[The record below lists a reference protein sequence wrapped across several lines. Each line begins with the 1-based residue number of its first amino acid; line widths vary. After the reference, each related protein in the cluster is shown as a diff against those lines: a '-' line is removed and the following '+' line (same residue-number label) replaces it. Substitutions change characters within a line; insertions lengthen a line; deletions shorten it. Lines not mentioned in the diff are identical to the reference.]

1 MDNELYHH
9 GVKGMK
15 WGVRKTPVR
24 SSSGATRKRK
34 SNALSL
40 FKKKKATRNVS
51 SANSSPAQT
60 KSIKDMSDDELRKK
74 IERVRLEQ
82 QYQQLNPPT
91 VSRGQKIANRVMNHV
106 IVPAAEEAGKQIVK
120 SILTNSANKA
130 LGINTNNGNNNNNN
144 NNNNNKKK

>member
-34 SNALSL
+34 SNTLSL
-40 FKKKKATRNVS
+40 FKKTTRNASV
-51 SANSSPAQT
+51 AKSSPAQT
-60 KSIKDMSDDELRKK
+60 KSVKDMSDDELRRK

-82 QYQQLNPPT
+82 QYQQLNPGT
-91 VSRGQKIANRVMNHV
+91 VSKGRRIAKRVMNNV
-106 IVPAAEEAGKQIVK
+106 IVPAAEDLGKQVVK
-120 SILTNSANKA
+120 SFMAKGVNKA
-130 LGINTNNGNNNNNN
+130 LSLEGDSRVYA
-144 NNNNNKKK
+144 NNKKKS

>member
-15 WGVRKTPVR
+15 WGVKKTPVR

-34 SNALSL
+34 SNTLSL
-40 FKKKKATRNVS
+40 FKKKKTTHKVS

-74 IERVRLEQ
+74 IERVQLEQ
-82 QYQQLNPPT
+82 DYLQLDPKA
-91 VSRGQKIANRVMNHV
+91 VSRGKRITKRVMDDM
-106 IVPAAEEAGKQIVK
+106 IVPAAVDIGKQAVK
-120 SILTNSANKA
+120 SIMANGVNKVLSLEGDNKVYA
-130 LGINTNNGNNNNNN
+130 
-144 NNNNNKKK
+144 NNKKKS

>member
-34 SNALSL
+34 SNTLSL
-40 FKKKKATRNVS
+40 FKKKKTTHKVS

-74 IERVRLEQ
+74 IERLQLEQ
-82 QYQQLNPPT
+82 DYLQLDPKA
-91 VSRGQKIANRVMNHV
+91 VSRGKRITKRVMDDM
-106 IVPAAEEAGKQIVK
+106 IVPAAVDIGKQAVK
-120 SILTNSANKA
+120 SIMANGVNKVLSLEGDNKVYA
-130 LGINTNNGNNNNNN
+130 
-144 NNNNNKKK
+144 NNKKKG

>member
-24 SSSGATRKRK
+24 SSSGNPRKRK
-34 SNALSL
+34 SNTLSL
-40 FKKKKATRNVS
+40 FKKKNTTRNASV
-51 SANSSPAQT
+51 AKLSPSQT
-60 KSIKDMSDDELRKK
+60 KSIKDMSDDELRRK

-91 VSRGQKIANRVMNHV
+91 VSRGKKIANRVMNHV

-144 NNNNNKKK
+144 NKKK

>member
-34 SNALSL
+34 SNTLSL
-40 FKKKKATRNVS
+40 FKKKKTTHNASV
-51 SANSSPAQT
+51 AKSSPAQT
-60 KSIKDMSDDELRKK
+60 KSVKDMSDDELRRK

-82 QYQQLNPPT
+82 QYQQLNPKT
-91 VSRGQKIANRVMNHV
+91 VSRGRQIAKSVINNV
-106 IVPAAEEAGKQIVK
+106 IVPSAEDLGKQVVK
-120 SILTNSANKA
+120 SFMAK
-130 LGINTNNGNNNNNN
+130 GINKVLNLEGDSKVYA
-144 NNNNNKKK
+144 NNKKKS

>member
-34 SNALSL
+34 SNTLSL
-40 FKKKKATRNVS
+40 FKKKKTTRKVS

-60 KSIKDMSDDELRKK
+60 KSIKDMSDDELRKR

-82 QYQQLNPPT
+82 QYQQLNPKT
-91 VSRGQKIANRVMNHV
+91 VSMGQRIAKRIMNNV
-106 IVPAAEEAGKQIVK
+106 IVPAAEDVGKQVVK
-120 SILTNSANKA
+120 SIMVNGVNKA
-130 LGINTNNGNNNNNN
+130 LSLEGDSKVYA
-144 NNNNNKKK
+144 NNKKKS

>member
-24 SSSGATRKRK
+24 SSSGATRK
-34 SNALSL
+34 SNTLSL
-40 FKKKKATRNVS
+40 FKKKKTTRKVS

-74 IERVRLEQ
+74 IERVQLEQ
-82 QYQQLNPPT
+82 DYLQLDPKA
-91 VSRGQKIANRVMNHV
+91 VSRGKRITKRVMDDM
-106 IVPAAEEAGKQIVK
+106 IVPAAVDIGKQAVK
-120 SILTNSANKA
+120 SIMANGVNKVLSLEGDNKVYA
-130 LGINTNNGNNNNNN
+130 
-144 NNNNNKKK
+144 NNKKKG

>member
-24 SSSGATRKRK
+24 SSIGNPQKRK
-34 SNALSL
+34 SNTLSL
-40 FKKKKATRNVS
+40 FKKKKTTRKVS
-51 SANSSPAQT
+51 SANSSPVQT

-82 QYQQLNPPT
+82 QYQQLNPKT
-91 VSRGQKIANRVMNHV
+91 VSRGQRIAKRVMNNI
-106 IVPAAEEAGKQIVK
+106 IVPAAEDVGKQVVK
-120 SILTNSANKA
+120 SIMVNGVNKA
-130 LGINTNNGNNNNNN
+130 LSLEGDSKVYA
-144 NNNNNKKK
+144 NNKKKS

>member
-1 MDNELYHH
+1 MYNKLYHH

-34 SNALSL
+34 SNTLSL
-40 FKKKKATRNVS
+40 FKKKKTIRKVS

-74 IERVRLEQ
+74 IERIQLEQ
-82 QYQQLNPPT
+82 DYLQLGPKA
-91 VSRGQKIANRVMNHV
+91 VSRGKRITKRVMDDM
-106 IVPAAEEAGKQIVK
+106 IVPAAVDIGKQAVK
-120 SILTNSANKA
+120 SIMAKGVNKVLSLEGDNKVYA
-130 LGINTNNGNNNNNN
+130 
-144 NNNNNKKK
+144 NNKKKG

>member
-34 SNALSL
+34 SNTLSL
-40 FKKKKATRNVS
+40 FKKKKTTRKVS

-60 KSIKDMSDDELRKK
+60 KSIKDMSDDELRKR

-82 QYQQLNPPT
+82 QYQQLNPKT
-91 VSRGQKIANRVMNHV
+91 VSRGQRLAKRIMNNI
-106 IVPAAEEAGKQIVK
+106 IVPAAEDVGKQVVK
-120 SILTNSANKA
+120 SIMVNGVNKA
-130 LGINTNNGNNNNNN
+130 LSLEGDSKVYA
-144 NNNNNKKK
+144 NNKKKS

>member
-15 WGVRKTPVR
+15 WGVRKTPVI

-34 SNALSL
+34 SNTLSL
-40 FKKKKATRNVS
+40 FKKKKTTRKVS

-74 IERVRLEQ
+74 IERVQLEQ
-82 QYQQLNPPT
+82 DYLQLDPKA
-91 VSRGQKIANRVMNHV
+91 VSRGKRITKRVMDDM
-106 IVPAAEEAGKQIVK
+106 IVPAAVDIGKQAVK
-120 SILTNSANKA
+120 SIMANGVNKVLSLEGDNKVYA
-130 LGINTNNGNNNNNN
+130 
-144 NNNNNKKK
+144 NNKKKG

>member
-34 SNALSL
+34 SNTLSL
-40 FKKKKATRNVS
+40 FKKKKTTHKVS

-82 QYQQLNPPT
+82 QYQQLDPKT
-91 VSRGQKIANRVMNHV
+91 VSRGKRITKRVMDDI
-106 IVPAAEEAGKQIVK
+106 IVPAAEDVGKQVVK
-120 SILTNSANKA
+120 SIMVNGVNKA
-130 LGINTNNGNNNNNN
+130 LSLEGDSKVYA
-144 NNNNNKKK
+144 NNKKKS

>member
-34 SNALSL
+34 SNTLSL
-40 FKKKKATRNVS
+40 FKKKKTTHKVS

-60 KSIKDMSDDELRKK
+60 KSIKDMSDDELWKK
-74 IERVRLEQ
+74 IERVQLEQ
-82 QYQQLNPPT
+82 DYIQLDPKA
-91 VSRGQKIANRVMNHV
+91 VSRGKRITKRVMDDM
-106 IVPAAEEAGKQIVK
+106 IVPAAVDIGKQAVK
-120 SILTNSANKA
+120 SIMANGVNKVLSIEGDNKDYA
-130 LGINTNNGNNNNNN
+130 
-144 NNNNNKKK
+144 NNKKKG

>member
-34 SNALSL
+34 SNTLSL
-40 FKKKKATRNVS
+40 FKKKKTTRKVS
-51 SANSSPAQT
+51 SANSSPAKT

-74 IERVRLEQ
+74 VERVRLEQ
-82 QYQQLNPPT
+82 QYQQLDPKT
-91 VSRGQKIANRVMNHV
+91 VSRGKRITKRVLDDI
-106 IVPAAEEAGKQIVK
+106 IVPAAVDIGKQVAK
-120 SILTNSANKA
+120 SIMANVTNKVLSLEGDNKVYA
-130 LGINTNNGNNNNNN
+130 
-144 NNNNNKKK
+144 NNKKKG